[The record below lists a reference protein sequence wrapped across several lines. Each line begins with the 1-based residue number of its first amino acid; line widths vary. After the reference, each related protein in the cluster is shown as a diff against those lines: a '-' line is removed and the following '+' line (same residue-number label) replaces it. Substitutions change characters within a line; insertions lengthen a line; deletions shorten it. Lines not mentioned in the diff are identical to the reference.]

1 MTTYI
6 ITHTTKYGITN
17 RMFKSANPDLNI
29 SLCKDDIYDEKIQ
42 KITAALGIEYNHDGL
57 DEYLDIVDYDIV
69 NDLKTIE
76 V

>member
-1 MTTYI
+1 
-6 ITHTTKYGITN
+6 
-17 RMFKSANPDLNI
+17 MFKSPNPDLNI

-57 DEYLDIVDYDIV
+57 NEYLDIVDYDIV